1 MLVATLSIVTAAIT
15 AFAGTAYA
23 APKSAPAGTYDASW
37 NADSLTLKVHN
48 ASLSTKDNTLSI
60 RDLSGT
66 ELFRM
71 PLNYRMESRQFPID
85 AQKSGNKVTLTPSRD
100 IKRSTPVAATEVQKL
115 RDVARRNVAAPQ
127 TRQERDDQ
135 ALQRFQ
141 SQLSAGMTVSSLI
154 GTIVGGIVGGVLGCA
169 LTSVTLT
176 PIGCIIVG
184 IPVGAA
190 AGGIVGLALGG
201 GGTLIGAGIQYF
213 QTINSPF
220 RPPRG

>member
-154 GTIVGGIVGGVLGCA
+154 GTIVGGIVGGALGCVVGLA
-169 LTSVTLT
+169 AT
-176 PIGCIIVG
+176 PLGCVLLG
-184 IPVGAA
+184 IPAGAA

-201 GGTLIGAGIQYF
+201 GGTLIGAGIHYF

-220 RPPRG
+220 TPPRR

>member
-1 MLVATLSIVTAAIT
+1 MTAAIT

-154 GTIVGGIVGGVLGCA
+154 GTIVGGIVGGALGCVVGLA
-169 LTSVTLT
+169 AT
-176 PIGCIIVG
+176 PLGCVLLG
-184 IPVGAA
+184 IPAGAA

-201 GGTLIGAGIQYF
+201 GGTLIGAGIHYF

-220 RPPRG
+220 TPPRR

>member
-141 SQLSAGMTVSSLI
+141 SQLSAGMTVSSLV
-154 GTIVGGIVGGVLGCA
+154 GTVIGGIVGGVVGCLGGLA
-169 LTSVTLT
+169 FLG
-176 PIGCIIVG
+176 IGCPVA
-184 IPVGAA
+184 IPFGTA
-190 AGGIVGLALGG
+190 AGALAGLALGG
-201 GGTLIGAGIQYF
+201 GGTLIGAGIHYF

-220 RPPRG
+220 TPPRR